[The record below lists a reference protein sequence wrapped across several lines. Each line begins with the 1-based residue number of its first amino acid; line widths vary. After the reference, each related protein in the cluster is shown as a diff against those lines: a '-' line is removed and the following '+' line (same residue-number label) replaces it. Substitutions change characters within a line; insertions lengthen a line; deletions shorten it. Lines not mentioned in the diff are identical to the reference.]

1 MTLPPSLANRAPTGE
16 IRIGLLSD
24 THIMAEE
31 LPHQLEQVFSGVDL
45 ILHAGDILYPRVLDE
60 LEGIAPVLAAR
71 GDEDS
76 DRLSDPRITEN
87 HLLALGGLSLW
98 LIHRL
103 PWGVLRD
110 LAYGDEAEAIERI
123 ARECPVRPDIV
134 VYGDTHRAEIR
145 KTHGVLFVNPGSPTL
160 PGYRIEMGTVAL
172 LTIASG
178 EAEAHL
184 VQLE

>member
-76 DRLSDPRITEN
+76 DRLSDARITQN
-87 HLLALGGLSLW
+87 HHMAL
-98 LIHRL
+98 
-103 PWGVLRD
+103 
-110 LAYGDEAEAIERI
+110 E
-123 ARECPVRPDIV
+123 
-134 VYGDTHRAEIR
+134 
-145 KTHGVLFVNPGSPTL
+145 
-160 PGYRIEMGTVAL
+160 
-172 LTIASG
+172 
-178 EAEAHL
+178 
-184 VQLE
+184 